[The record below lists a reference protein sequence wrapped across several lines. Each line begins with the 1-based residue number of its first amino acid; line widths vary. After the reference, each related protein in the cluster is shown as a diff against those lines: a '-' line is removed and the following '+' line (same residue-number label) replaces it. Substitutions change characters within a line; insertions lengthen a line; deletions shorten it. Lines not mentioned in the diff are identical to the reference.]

1 MDQTNL
7 PESLSQSIKSLFAD
21 ETIQIAVAS
30 DVTRQLRYGE
40 EWLIATDQHVAVF
53 AASNGTFDNLSVYAL
68 RDIDKIET
76 ISLTGSGVVEIS
88 VASQVHRAIYYSN
101 ALNLE
106 FARAAEQINA
116 LLNGKPIETVRM
128 AEQER
133 KRCERCGLPIP
144 TDMKKCPRCTE
155 RWKTLKRILA
165 FVQPYR
171 LQLLLIFLLLITG
184 TGFGLITPYLSKLF
198 IDVILKPNP
207 QSGLFEHAH
216 WIPLAA
222 LAMLVAYAAQSG
234 FNSLHLRLTG
244 VVGNKTVYNV
254 RTAIYEKLQQLSLAF
269 FDKYQTGA
277 LMARVNQD
285 TRELQHFLVDFIPLT
300 LESLLILI
308 GVGVLLFV
316 LSWQLTLFVLIP
328 IVVTILFLKKIY
340 FKIYAYFRR
349 FYHRRSR
356 LSAFIN
362 DSLSG
367 IRVIKAFGQ
376 EDEEIKK
383 FDAKSRAFLEAGID
397 LEIKW
402 SLYSPI
408 FQFLIMLGSIIIWFI
423 GGQYIVSGSMSLGDV
438 VAYSGYLA
446 MFYRPVLYLLRMIQ
460 LITSSLSAA
469 ERVFDVIDT
478 EVQVR
483 DIPDAISVPAIQGT
497 IEFRNVTFGY
507 DPYKPVIKDMSF
519 TIQANEIVGLVGK
532 SGAGKSTI
540 INLVCRLYDV
550 DKGAILVDGHDVRTI
565 RYHDLRQQIGV
576 VLQDTFLFN
585 GTIFENIAYAKPHA
599 STEEVIEAAMAAYA
613 HEFILTK
620 PDGYDTEVGERG
632 NKLSGGEKQRI
643 AIARAILRDPRI
655 LILDE
660 ATSSLD
666 TETEKKIQDALRRLT
681 RGRTTIAIAHRLS
694 TLRNCD
700 RLLVIDDGKL
710 VEVGTHRE
718 LMNKKGIFYNLVSV
732 QKELS
737 RIVAVSG

>member
-1 MDQTNL
+1 MDITRL
-7 PESLSQSIKSLFAD
+7 PESLTTLLKDHYSN
-21 ETIQIAVAS
+21 ETIHVAVAS

-40 EWLIATDQHVAVF
+40 EWLIATDNQIATCAIDDGAYRIISSHP
-53 AASNGTFDNLSVYAL
+53 L
-68 RDIDKIET
+68 RDIKKIEAVN
-76 ISLTGSGVVEIS
+76 LTGSGVVEIS
-88 VASQVHRAIYYSN
+88 VNGQPHRVIYYSN
-101 ALNLE
+101 ARTPE
-106 FARAAEQINA
+106 FAHAVEQIKA
-116 LLNGKPIETVRM
+116 LLEGRPAETVPFPDHDR
-128 AEQER
+128 E
-133 KRCERCGLPIP
+133 KCTRCGLPIP
-144 TDMKKCPRCTE
+144 ADLKKCPRCTE
-155 RWKTLKRILA
+155 RWKTLRRIFA
-165 FVQPYR
+165 FVRPYR
-171 LQLLLIFLLLITG
+171 VQLIFIFLLLIAG

-216 WIPLAA
+216 WLPLAA
-222 LAMLVAYAAQSG
+222 LAMLLAYAAQSV

-244 VVGNKTVYNV
+244 VVGNNTVYDV
-254 RTAIYEKLQQLSLAF
+254 RAAIYQKLQELSLAF

-285 TRELQHFLVDFIPLT
+285 TRELQHFLVDFIPIT

-308 GVGVLLFV
+308 GVGILLFV
-316 LSWQLTLFVLIP
+316 LSWKLTLLVLIP
-328 IVVTILFLKKIY
+328 ILATILFLTKVYSKIY
-340 FKIYAYFRR
+340 LFFRR

-356 LSAFIN
+356 LSALIN

-383 FDAKSRAFLEAGID
+383 FDTKSRAFLEAGID

-423 GGQYIVSGSMSLGDV
+423 GGKYVVAGWMSLGDV
-438 VAYSGYLA
+438 VAYAGYLG
-446 MFYRPVLYLLRMIQ
+446 MFYRPVFFLIRLLQ

-478 EVQVR
+478 EVQVK
-483 DIPDAISVPAIQGT
+483 DAPNASSLPTIQGR
-497 IEFRNVTFGY
+497 IEFQNVTFGY
-507 DPYKPVIKDMSF
+507 DPYKPVIKDLSF
-519 TIQANEIVGLVGK
+519 VINANEIVGLVGK

-540 INLVCRLYDV
+540 INLICRLYDV
-550 DKGAILVDGHDVRTI
+550 DKGAILVDGKDVRTI
-565 RYHDLRQQIGV
+565 KYHDLRQQVGV

-585 GTIFENIAYAKPHA
+585 GTIYENIAYAKPNA

-700 RLLVIDDGKL
+700 RLFVIDEGKL
-710 VEVGTHRE
+710 AEIGTHKE
-718 LMNKKGIFYNLVSV
+718 LMEKKGIFYNLVTV

-737 RIVAVSG
+737 KIVAVSG